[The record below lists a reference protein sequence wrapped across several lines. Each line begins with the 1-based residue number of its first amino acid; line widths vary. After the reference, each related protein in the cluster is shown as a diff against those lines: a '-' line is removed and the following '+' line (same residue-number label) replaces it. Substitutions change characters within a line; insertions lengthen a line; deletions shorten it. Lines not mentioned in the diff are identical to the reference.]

1 MQLIC
6 VPTAMTLELYTAAEK
21 VEQRCWLLAHRTQFV
36 SNNFGNQW
44 GRLFAVI
51 SRFDIYCVLYG
62 L

>member
-1 MQLIC
+1 
-6 VPTAMTLELYTAAEK
+6 MTLELYTAAEK